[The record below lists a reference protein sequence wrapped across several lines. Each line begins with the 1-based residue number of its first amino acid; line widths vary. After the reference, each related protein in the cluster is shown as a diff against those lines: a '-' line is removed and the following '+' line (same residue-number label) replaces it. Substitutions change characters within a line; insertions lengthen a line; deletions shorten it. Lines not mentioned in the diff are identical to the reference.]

1 MPYQNRPRRRGGL
14 GRAGAHG
21 ERFSG
26 EVLID
31 KFIYGRWEVMVGGAC
46 AEFVFQ
52 GFSLNEALA
61 PERDGGDLPYEPLA
75 RVPFQEGLPL
85 LP

>member
-1 MPYQNRPRRRGGL
+1 MGGA
-14 GRAGAHG
+14 RG

-26 EVLID
+26 EVPVD
-31 KFIYGRWEVMVGGAC
+31 KFIYGGWEVMIWGAS
-46 AEFVFQ
+46 AELIFQ
-52 GFSLNEALA
+52 RFSLNEALT
-61 PERDGGDLPYEPLA
+61 PERNGGDLPDKPFA